1 MGLLRVNGLLDVR
14 QLWPTGS
21 SDADTLHVK
30 LRGARPFAFAADGT
44 GKPRATDAFVGAYVR
59 VKGRKEPVIGKGG
72 VLRVR
77 LQGVDAPELHY
88 RPASRLPELRQAYAE
103 SATRAMAEH
112 LRRSFG
118 RDLLEC
124 RLETRVAE
132 PNDVFDMYAR
142 FIGDVLI
149 THDGHALNLN
159 QWLVEQG
166 WALPSFYNSM
176 TNEEIRQLTELTERA
191 RAARTGVWK
200 RGGYTTTLKEL
211 DRALT
216 YRKPGSVPRADAG
229 PLILPKLF
237 RRQYM
242 WWDERTRGTT
252 RAATLR
258 EYLLEPVPS
267 KRDKFV
273 DARKFL
279 ADGAKAPV
287 HDLGEA
293 IRSDNRLGLRPEWI
307 VFLEAEANLCGP
319 DGKIVRA
326 W

>member
-1 MGLLRVNGLLDVR
+1 MGLLSVTGLLDVR
-14 QLWPTGS
+14 QLWPTGT
-21 SDADTLHVK
+21 SDADTLRVA
-30 LRGARPFAFAADGT
+30 LRGAGPFAFADDIT
-44 GKPRATDAFVGAYVR
+44 GKFRTTAAFAGAYVR
-59 VKGRKEPVIGKGG
+59 VTGRKAPVIGKGG

-103 SATRAMAEH
+103 SAARALAEH
-112 LRRSFG
+112 LQRNFG

-149 THDGHALNLN
+149 TRDSQVLNLN
-159 QWLVEQG
+159 LWLVEQG

-176 TNEEIRQLTELTERA
+176 TNEEIRQLTELAERA
-191 RAARTGVWK
+191 RAARAGVWK
-200 RGGYTTTLKEL
+200 RGGYTTTLKAL
-211 DRALT
+211 DRTLT
-216 YRKPGSVPRADAG
+216 YRKPGSVPQADAG
-229 PLILPKLF
+229 SLILPKLF

-242 WWDERTRGTT
+242 WWDEQNRGTT

-273 DARKFL
+273 DARQFL
-279 ADGAKAPV
+279 ADRANAPV
-287 HDLGEA
+287 RDLGEA
-293 IRSDNRLGLRPEWI
+293 IRSDNRLGLRPERI
-307 VFLEAEANLCGP
+307 VFLEAEANLRGP
-319 DGKIVRA
+319 DGKIVRV